1 MERIQ
6 KPEGRREEHECE
18 GTVPRAF
25 SYAPVPPPSG
35 KAVTGGY
42 TGDLLSW
49 VMSRAKEGDC
59 WITIMSNLN
68 VAAVAALTDVACVI
82 LAENVQMEEQD
93 RRIAFEKGVNILSSP
108 LPAFDLCQKLGALLR

>member
-1 MERIQ
+1 MKSMNVKELSQ
-6 KPEGRREEHECE
+6 ELFLTPLSLPHPE
-18 GTVPRAF
+18 
-25 SYAPVPPPSG
+25 

-82 LAENVQMEEQD
+82 LAENVQME
-93 RRIAFEKGVNILSSP
+93 
-108 LPAFDLCQKLGALLR
+108 

>member
-1 MERIQ
+1 MKSMNVKELSQ
-6 KPEGRREEHECE
+6 ELFLAPLSLPHPE
-18 GTVPRAF
+18 
-25 SYAPVPPPSG
+25 

-82 LAENVQMEEQD
+82 LAENVQMEEPD
-93 RRIAFEKGVNILSSP
+93 RRIAFEKWVNILSSP
-108 LPAFDLCQKLGALLR
+108 LPAFDLCQELGALLR

>member
-1 MERIQ
+1 MKSMNVKELSQ
-6 KPEGRREEHECE
+6 ELFLTPLSLPHPE
-18 GTVPRAF
+18 
-25 SYAPVPPPSG
+25 
-35 KAVTGGY
+35 KAV

>member
-1 MERIQ
+1 MKSMNVKELSQ
-6 KPEGRREEHECE
+6 ELFLTPLSLPHPE
-18 GTVPRAF
+18 
-25 SYAPVPPPSG
+25 
-35 KAVTGGY
+35 KAVTG
-42 TGDLLSW
+42 GDLLSW